1 MQLFCAAALTA
12 AAAKRRK
19 NKRKKKIQVI
29 QVLQV
34 VKTARMIKKM
44 INLKINNKMQTRKSE
59 CNHKLYFCII
69 YI

>member
-12 AAAKRRK
+12 AVAKRRK
-19 NKRKKKIQVI
+19 NKRKKKIQVT
-29 QVLQV
+29 QVLQM

-59 CNHKLYFCII
+59 
-69 YI
+69 